1 MWDQAEEALNASM
14 TRMVSRFASLLP
26 GLLAFV
32 VAILISV
39 FVGWLLARV
48 LRRSLAGFHFDERVK
63 ESGLSSV
70 SDWSPSHSPTILA
83 GRVVGWAVVI
93 VGFLIGISAFDAA
106 WTSALLDSFVA
117 YVPNLIGAVL
127 VLLVGN
133 IVARFLGRSV
143 LIGAVN
149 LNLQYARL
157 LSVGVKSMIVVLA
170 IAMALEDLRVGAGI
184 VRLAFGI
191 LFGGIVFALALA
203 VGLGSKEMVS
213 RSLERD
219 PSSATAPPPS
229 RVEEPFH
236 HV

>member
-1 MWDQAEEALNASM
+1 MWDQAEQALNASM
-14 TRMVSRFASLLP
+14 TRMVSQFASLLP

-32 VAILISV
+32 VAMLISV
-39 FVGWLLARV
+39 FIAWLLARV
-48 LRRSLAGFHFDERVK
+48 LRRFLAGIHFDKRV
-63 ESGLSSV
+63 SGSGFSSV
-70 SDWSPSHSPTILA
+70 SEWSPSHSAASLVA
-83 GRVVGWAVVI
+83 RVVAGAVVM
-93 VGFLIGISAFDAA
+93 VGFLVGISAFDAV
-106 WTSALLDSFVA
+106 WTAALLNSFVA
-117 YVPNLIGAVL
+117 YLPNLIGV
-127 VLLVGN
+127 VFILLVGN
-133 IVARFLGRSV
+133 IIARFLGRSV

-157 LSVGVKSMIVVLA
+157 LSVGVKWLVIVLTT
-170 IAMALEDLRVGAGI
+170 AMALEELRIGPGI
-184 VRLAFGI
+184 VQLAFGI

-219 PSSATAPPPS
+219 GPSAPASPPS